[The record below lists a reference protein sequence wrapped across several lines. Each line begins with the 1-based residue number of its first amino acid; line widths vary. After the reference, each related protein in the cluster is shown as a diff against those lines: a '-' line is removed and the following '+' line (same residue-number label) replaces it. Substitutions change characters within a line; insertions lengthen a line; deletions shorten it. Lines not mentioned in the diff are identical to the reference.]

1 MHRRNKWHII
11 VLNSTLKHGMFCFYS
26 ATAEKLKK
34 KQKKK
39 TIKWTAIVKFCFI
52 RKPAIA
58 GFNSIPEQIN
68 F

>member
-1 MHRRNKWHII
+1 MTYYCVKQYLKTWH
-11 VLNSTLKHGMFCFYS
+11 VLFLLSDS
-26 ATAEKLKK
+26 REVKK
-34 KQKKK
+34 KTKKK